1 MKKSAI
7 RHLIMTNDRFHA
19 KKPSAALSSCAG
31 SIFAWLAAYLHLKL
45 T

>member
-1 MKKSAI
+1 MIHILRFQSEKQLYSKKS
-7 RHLIMTNDRFHA
+7 
-19 KKPSAALSSCAG
+19 SAALSSCAG